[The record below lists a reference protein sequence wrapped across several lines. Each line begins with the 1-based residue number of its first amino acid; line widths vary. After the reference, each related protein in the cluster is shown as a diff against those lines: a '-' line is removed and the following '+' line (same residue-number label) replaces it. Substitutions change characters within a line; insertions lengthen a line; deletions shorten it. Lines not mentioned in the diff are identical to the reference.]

1 MNKQPSASLTQF
13 PAETLMAGTLVFTLG
28 LAVGAALCMVWLM

>member
-1 MNKQPSASLTQF
+1 MNKQPSVSLSQF
-13 PAETLMAGTLVFTLG
+13 PGETLMAGTLVFTLG